1 MKRNVSQIRSKCGQK
16 YELDRASWNTYENF
30 HDMYTHNYTEMV
42 EAGVAKLLDN
52 PEWKNKKGESVSETQ
67 AYGCQVTHQMDQPEY
82 CVVMDEVG
90 GNINMQGD

>member
-1 MKRNVSQIRSKCGQK
+1 MKRNVSQIRYKRGQK
-16 YELDRASWNTYENF
+16 YELDRALWTTYANF
-30 HDMYTHNYTEMV
+30 HDMYTHNYTGMV
-42 EAGVAKLLDN
+42 KANVAKLLDN
-52 PEWKNKKGESVSETQ
+52 LEWKNKKGESVSETQ

>member
-42 EAGVAKLLDN
+42 EAGVEKLLDN
-52 PEWKNKKGESVSETQ
+52 P
-67 AYGCQVTHQMDQPEY
+67 
-82 CVVMDEVG
+82 
-90 GNINMQGD
+90 